1 MNDDELNRQLRAM
14 VDGAA
19 APLSQ
24 AEVVLRASSPARKSR
39 RDWHLTTHRLI
50 VVAVAAVI
58 VVVFFVPLP
67 SLSLF
72 NRLSHTGLSS
82 EQSST
87 ATIPTGWVPVTL
99 GDARISVPASWWV
112 LYNSPDCPRG
122 KEPGEVLVNPT
133 PTACSMPLPGDVPK
147 NVIELDSFHGKHY
160 GHLKVINGITV
171 YWSGGNVYEVPLL
184 GISIG
189 ITGPL
194 GERVLNTLTRL
205 PGPTV
210 TTPAGWVP
218 VAYGD
223 AQISVPSDWTVEY
236 EQACWSWRAPGT
248 VEVGPGGNGYCPSN
262 GGRAVP
268 VVALGP
274 RPALVKVTSG
284 PRESVNGLTLI
295 RYFHNAA
302 ETSYFVPSLDV
313 TLTLMGEGAQRVIH
327 TLTNSPRTVAL
338 APGPAP
344 TVPSSWQKVNLAG
357 IDFSTPADWHILRT
371 AYSEG
376 IAFRTTSVTLSTD
389 VKPLSFVSCSAPDR
403 NLPKE
408 PHNGIQIDQGAPNEL
423 IVPLAKKCLKLHGLI
438 TCPEGYPYSILVLRV
453 TVPGRSTPA
462 IVSIG
467 LAGNGMIARTIL
479 YSLHPTGTNT
489 SPVPTASQHEIN
501 ALVSMEE
508 RASVQPFIAT
518 YRISQPVKGGWRT
531 STVFVAQRSR
541 LILMNRDSTSLAK
554 SRYEFEA
561 VLSFNKAE
569 ASGTPEGLYTCTR
582 LNTSVAWNCG
592 DVGPGMTGSMLLSDY
607 EPAFLAEEVRG
618 LAQLSPPVRYPLA
631 RTVEGKELACLR
643 FGSGALA
650 CLAANGMVAYFSTSV
665 AFDNGFTGTV
675 TLLSYSSHVP
685 ANAFALPGKP
695 QPGK

>member
-1 MNDDELNRQLRAM
+1 VFLDTDSQLAVSHCGEL
-14 VDGAA
+14 GY
-19 APLSQ
+19 LSPKQ
-24 AEVVLRASSPARKSR
+24 AT
-39 RDWHLTTHRLI
+39 D
-50 VVAVAAVI
+50 
-58 VVVFFVPLP
+58 
-67 SLSLF
+67 
-72 NRLSHTGLSS
+72 GLSINR
-82 EQSST
+82 
-87 ATIPTGWVPVTL
+87 IPTQFF
-99 GDARISVPASWWV
+99 PAST
-112 LYNSPDCPRG
+112 R
-122 KEPGEVLVNPT
+122 
-133 PTACSMPLPGDVPK
+133 
-147 NVIELDSFHGKHY
+147 Y
-160 GHLKVINGITV
+160 G
-171 YWSGGNVYEVPLL
+171 
-184 GISIG
+184 
-189 ITGPL
+189 
-194 GERVLNTLTRL
+194 
-205 PGPTV
+205 
-210 TTPAGWVP
+210 
-218 VAYGD
+218 
-223 AQISVPSDWTVEY
+223 
-236 EQACWSWRAPGT
+236 
-248 VEVGPGGNGYCPSN
+248 
-262 GGRAVP
+262 
-268 VVALGP
+268 
-274 RPALVKVTSG
+274 
-284 PRESVNGLTLI
+284 
-295 RYFHNAA
+295 
-302 ETSYFVPSLDV
+302 
-313 TLTLMGEGAQRVIH
+313 
-327 TLTNSPRTVAL
+327 
-338 APGPAP
+338 
-344 TVPSSWQKVNLAG
+344 
-357 IDFSTPADWHILRT
+357 
-371 AYSEG
+371 
-376 IAFRTTSVTLSTD
+376 
-389 VKPLSFVSCSAPDR
+389 
-403 NLPKE
+403 
-408 PHNGIQIDQGAPNEL
+408 
-423 IVPLAKKCLKLHGLI
+423 KCLKVHGL
-438 TCPEGYPYSILVLRV
+438 TACPATSYPYSFLVLRV
-453 TVPGRSTPA
+453 TVPGRSKPV